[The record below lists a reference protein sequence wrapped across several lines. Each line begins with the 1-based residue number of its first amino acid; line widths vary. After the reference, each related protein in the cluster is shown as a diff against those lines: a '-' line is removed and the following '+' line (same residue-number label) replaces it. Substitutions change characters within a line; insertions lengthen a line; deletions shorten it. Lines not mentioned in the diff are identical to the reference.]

1 MKPTTYRRIRR
12 RNPSHE
18 TAAAKRESK
27 QDQFFA
33 GLASPYSFFPPAPSI
48 QRKCENCEKEDKKV
62 QREPDKKEEEQKVMR
77 AEDAKEEE
85 KVQRAPEKKEEEKKV
100 MRAEDK
106 KEEEQIQRAP
116 EKKEEERVMKAAA
129 DDAPQKEPNNE
140 EEEKKIQKKEAG
152 ASVAPSKSVST
163 YIGSLNGK
171 GNALPSEA
179 NHFFS
184 ARMGYDFSQV
194 RIHTDKSA
202 AESAKD
208 INAKAY
214 AVGQH
219 IVFNEG
225 QYDTQSGTGKKL
237 LAHELAHVV
246 QQNGSSA
253 ILQRIACEGAPTA
266 PPRAAQGTQNTL
278 DARAQGIIDIASGTG
293 SIESKAVAAVTQ
305 IICQYYPSDAA
316 IVSGVRYNGSLQGLD
331 TTSVGRGATTTGT
344 IGVGNYFVQNTTAAY
359 FARRVLQ
366 VGHEVQHIRQYRSG
380 LAGANNTDE
389 REFLAFAENGLA
401 DEFEGTGRMS
411 RSTRLT
417 IIDAAIG
424 YYQCF
429 SEELKTRHQSRFTQL
444 RTRRAEIVD
453 SGRVRDPEAEPS
465 ACARASN

>member
-27 QDQFFA
+27 QDQFFT
-33 GLASPYSFFPPAPSI
+33 GLASPSSFFPPAPSI
-48 QRKCENCEKEDKKV
+48 HRKCENCEKEDKKV
-62 QREPDKKEEEQKVMR
+62 QREPDKKEEDQKVMR
-77 AEDAKEEE
+77 AEEAKEEE
-85 KVQRAPEKKEEEKKV
+85 KVQRAAEKKEEEKNV

-106 KEEEQIQRAP
+106 KEQEQIQRAP
-116 EKKEEERVMKAAA
+116 EKKEKIMKAAE
-129 DDAPQKEPNNE
+129 DDTPQKEPDHGE
-140 EEEKKIQKKEAG
+140 DEEKKLQKKEAG
-152 ASVAPSKSVST
+152 ASVAPAKSVSM

-171 GNALPSEA
+171 GNALPSET

-208 INAKAY
+208 VRAKAY
-214 AVGQH
+214 AIGHH

-253 ILQRIACEGAPTA
+253 ILQRIACEGTPTA
-266 PPRAAQGTQNTL
+266 PPRAAQGTRNAL
-278 DARAQGIIDIASGTG
+278 DARAQAIIGLASGTG
-293 SIESKAVAAVTQ
+293 SVESKAVSVVTQ
-305 IICQYYPSDAA
+305 IICQYYPNDAA

-344 IGVGNYFVQNTTAAY
+344 IGVGDYFVQNTTAAY

-366 VGHEVQHIRQYRSG
+366 VGHELQHIRQYRSG
-380 LAGANNTDE
+380 LAGENKKDE

-411 RSTRLT
+411 RSTRLA

-429 SEELKTRHQSRFTQL
+429 SAELKSRHRSRFAEV
-444 RTRRAEIVD
+444 RTRRQQIVTT
-453 SGRVRDPEAEPS
+453 GRVSEPGAEPS